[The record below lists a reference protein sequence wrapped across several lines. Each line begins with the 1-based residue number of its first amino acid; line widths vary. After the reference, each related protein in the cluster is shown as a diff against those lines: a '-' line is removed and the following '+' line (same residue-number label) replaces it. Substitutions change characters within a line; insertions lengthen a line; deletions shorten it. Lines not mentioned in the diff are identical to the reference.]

1 MSCPSTT
8 LTLWGASWLAGASS
22 PDDVID
28 AVQSWAPMHLV
39 GAGDAEVAL
48 RLDLPW
54 PQLQD
59 NGPIVLMRIA
69 RMLSAEDPDTQLT
82 LVLPAPGD
90 VRGLPTGTDFAAAA
104 IHAEEGI
111 LVGAPG
117 RQGVGIVPTV
127 EGPDVLRWT
136 VFPVPVIPQQAE
148 QMGLGEAEF
157 EMRSAVRDAADTLA
171 SMRGG
176 FAADDRDPRARVAEA
191 LEEFSHH
198 SYPESTPDRALRIF
212 DTADQVAAILTVAGE
227 TGVRAQ
233 TAAGVA
239 AREETLRPLW
249 STIRTARLGAVAATV
264 RAARPRV

>member
-8 LTLWGASWLAGASS
+8 LTLWAASWLAGSSS

-28 AVQSWAPMHLV
+28 AVRSWAPMHLV

-48 RLDLPW
+48 RWDLPW
-54 PQLQD
+54 PD
-59 NGPIVLMRIA
+59 PTDAGPVVLLRVLRA
-69 RMLSAEDPDTQLT
+69 VTAADPGAHPI

-90 VRGLPTGTDFAAAA
+90 VRGLPTGTDFAASA
-104 IHAEEGI
+104 IHAEEGVLI
-111 LVGAPG
+111 GASG
-117 RQGVGIVPTV
+117 RPGVGIVPTV

-136 VFPVPVIPQQAE
+136 VFPVPVIPQPVE
-148 QMGLGEAEF
+148 RMGLGEAEF
-157 EMRSAVRDAADTLA
+157 EMRRAVREAADTLA

-176 FAADDRDPRARVAEA
+176 FTADDRDPRARVAEA

-198 SYPESTPDRALRIF
+198 SYPGTTPDRALRIF

-227 TGVRAQ
+227 TGIRAQ

-249 STIRTARLGAVAATV
+249 STIRAARLGAVAATV

>member
-8 LTLWGASWLAGASS
+8 LTVWAASWLAGASS

-39 GAGDAEVAL
+39 GANDPEAAM
-48 RLDLPW
+48 RWDLPW
-54 PQLQD
+54 PDLQD
-59 NGPIVLMRIA
+59 AAPVVLLRIA
-69 RMLSAEDPDTQLT
+69 RGLSSEDPETQFT

-90 VRGLPTGTDFAAAA
+90 VRGLPTGTDFAGAA
-104 IHAEEGI
+104 IDAEEGI
-111 LVGAPG
+111 LIGAPG
-117 RQGVGIVPTV
+117 RPGVGLVPTV

-136 VFPVPVIPQQAE
+136 IFPIPAIPPAVE

-157 EMRSAVRDAADTLA
+157 EMRRAVREAADTLA

-176 FAADDRDPRARVAEA
+176 YTGDDDDPRDRIEDELAAI
-191 LEEFSHH
+191 SGI
-198 SYPESTPDRALRIF
+198 SYPPSTPERALRIF

-227 TGVRAQ
+227 SSGRAQ
-233 TAAGVA
+233 TAAGAA

-249 STIRTARLGAVAATV
+249 SAIRAARLGAVTATV